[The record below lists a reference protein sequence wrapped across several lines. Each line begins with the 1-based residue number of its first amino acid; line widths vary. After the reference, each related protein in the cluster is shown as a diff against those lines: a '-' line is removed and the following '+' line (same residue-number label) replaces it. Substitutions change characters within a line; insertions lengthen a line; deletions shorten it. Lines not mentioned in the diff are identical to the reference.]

1 MMDQFPFQT
10 KFIIPLRERDN
21 QFMQIQELIESKRN
35 LLYEKQQKLKK
46 ISKQNQ
52 FLELIKDDYSNY
64 YNFIKQQKNE
74 QIKALELLDNYIDDL
89 TQTGKLTKNN
99 IEDAKQEQKNI
110 LNEVKNIKT
119 SLDEMID
126 NTKDIQY
133 KLNVKNNLQ
142 R

>member
-1 MMDQFPFQT
+1 MMDQSPFKT
-10 KFIIPLRERDN
+10 KIIIPLRERDN

-35 LLYEKQQKLKK
+35 LLYEKQKKLKK

-64 YNFIKQQKNE
+64 YDFIKQQKNE
-74 QIKALELLDNYIDDL
+74 QIKALELLNTYIDDL
-89 TQTGKLTKNN
+89 TQTGRLTKNN

-110 LNEVKNIKT
+110 LSEVKHIKT

-126 NTKDIQY
+126 NTKHIQY
-133 KLNVKNNLQ
+133 ELNTKNNLY

>member
-1 MMDQFPFQT
+1 MIDQFPFQT
-10 KFIIPLRERDN
+10 KIIIPLRERDN
-21 QFMQIQELIESKRN
+21 QFIQIQELIESKRN
-35 LLYEKQQKLKK
+35 LLYEKQKKLKK
-46 ISKQNQ
+46 LSNQNQ
-52 FLELIKDDYSNY
+52 FLELIKDDYSKY
-64 YNFIKQQKNE
+64 HNFIKQQKNE
-74 QIKALELLDNYIDDL
+74 QIIALELLNTYIDDL

-110 LNEVKNIKT
+110 LNEVKYIKT

-133 KLNVKNNLQ
+133 ELNIKNNLQ